1 MANKDWSIDKDAP
14 EMHKAIIAGA
24 EKEVAATRE
33 FYQKLMPICQEL
45 STLPIYPNEI
55 RILAEAMKN
64 ILGNM
69 LASSEQFLF
78 WTQQFELH
86 SMQLL
91 ILEDKFSKGE
101 DIH

>member
-1 MANKDWSIDKDAP
+1 MANKGWSIENDAP
-14 EMHKAIIAGA
+14 KMHQAIVEGA
-24 EKEVAATRE
+24 EKEVTATRE
-33 FYQKLMPICQEL
+33 FCQKLMPICQEL
-45 STLPIYPNEI
+45 SALPIYPNEI

-69 LASSEQFLF
+69 LQSSEMFLF

-101 DIH
+101 EIH